1 MTAFER
7 LVPHWFNELE
17 DGVILIREGV
27 IVSIN
32 RAAATMLDVNPDK
45 VAGLSAIAI
54 LRDHRL
60 EQAYRDGSTI
70 ELNTRGRMVR
80 VWGITGGLCLRDISA
95 MSRAQENARELLAV
109 LSHELRTPVT
119 TIRST
124 LEALH
129 YDLPDAQ
136 RQRFLHRAETETQ
149 RLMRLLEDLTID
161 VKPPHARSLDIED
174 LVNRALGLLHDTFTE
189 RNIAVTCDLEPLT
202 VWADTDKLLQV
213 LINLLENAAIHGPQD
228 ATIYLNV
235 CKHAFAA
242 AQEASSHTQ
251 RNPEDARVDGDWFD
265 GDGLMVT
272 RFDGDGV
279 DGDGVDSDGVD
290 SDGVDGDGVDSDG
303 VEVARA
309 TPESSEHQVQ
319 CVIAEKHAVLASH
332 KPTNNTDMAHITVRD
347 LGTPLEPTIIESLFE
362 PHAQGSPKSK
372 GTGLGLYIVRSIAAR
387 WGGEAWGKPYAA
399 GNEFGVSVPLSR
411 R

>member
-1 MTAFER
+1 MTALER
-7 LVPHWFNELE
+7 SVPSWFDALE
-17 DGVILIREGV
+17 DGVILMQVGM

-45 VAGLSAIAI
+45 VAGRSAIAV

-70 ELNTRGRMVR
+70 ELNTRGRMLR
-80 VWGITGGLCLRDISA
+80 VWGIAGGLCLRDISI

-136 RQRFLHRAETETQ
+136 RQHFLQRAEAETQ

-161 VKPPHARSLDIED
+161 VKPPHARSLDVED
-174 LVNRALGLLHDTFTE
+174 LVSRALSLLQDTFAE
-189 RNIAVTCDLEPLT
+189 RNITVKCDLEPLT
-202 VWADTDKLLQV
+202 VWADTDKFLQV

-228 ATIYLNV
+228 ASIYLCV
-235 CKHAFAA
+235 RKYLPLVA
-242 AQEASSHTQ
+242 
-251 RNPEDARVDGDWFD
+251 EDTNTTGIIDDGDVARQD
-265 GDGLMVT
+265 
-272 RFDGDGV
+272 
-279 DGDGVDSDGVD
+279 DSQGASQDNSQGA
-290 SDGVDGDGVDSDG
+290 SQSNSQG
-303 VEVARA
+303 VARA
-309 TPESSEHQVQ
+309 TPE
-319 CVIAEKHAVLASH
+319 ASGNQPIGACAGVVGSNA
-332 KPTNNTDMAHITVRD
+332 KATTSKAITSKATTSPDMAHITVRD
-347 LGTPLEPTIIESLFE
+347 LGTPLELDIIERLFE
-362 PHAQGSPKSK
+362 PHTQGSPKSK

-387 WGGEAWGKPYAA
+387 WGGEAWGKPYAE
-399 GNEFGVSVPLSR
+399 GNEFAVSVPLSR

>member
-1 MTAFER
+1 MAMFER
-7 LVPHWFNELE
+7 SAPRWFNELE
-17 DGVILIREGV
+17 DGVILIRAGV
-27 IVSIN
+27 IVDIN
-32 RAAATMLDVNPDK
+32 RAAAMMLDVNADK
-45 VAGLSAIAI
+45 VAGRTAIAV

-70 ELNTRGRMVR
+70 ELNTRGRMLR
-80 VWGITGGLCLRDISA
+80 VWGIAGGLCLRDISA

-174 LVNRALGLLHDTFTE
+174 LVSRALGLLHDTFAE

-235 CKHAFAA
+235 CKHAFVTADDA
-242 AQEASSHTQ
+242 TSYVQ
-251 RNPEDARVDGDWFD
+251 RNPEDDRIDGDRVDGD
-265 GDGLMVT
+265 
-272 RFDGDGV
+272 R
-279 DGDGVDSDGVD
+279 
-290 SDGVDGDGVDSDG
+290 
-303 VEVARA
+303 VEVARV
-309 TPESSEHQVQ
+309 TPKPSEHHHQR
-319 CVIAEKHAVLASH
+319 VIAEKHAVLASH
-332 KPTNNTDMAHITVRD
+332 KPTTNTDMAHITVRD

-387 WGGEAWGKPYAA
+387 WGGEAWGKPYAD